1 MSFSTTITCKHC
13 KKSVRLD
20 EAEIRTNEIT
30 GGAYH
35 LKCVIIYDQ
44 KEYIR
49 MYGDQTKWN
58 IFI

>member
-1 MSFSTTITCKHC
+1 MSFSTSIPCKHC

-35 LKCVIIYDQ
+35 LECVIIYDQ

-49 MYGDQTKWN
+49 IYGEQTK
-58 IFI
+58 